1 MRKGLSLAGYRGFLT
16 AGTVP
21 SPYNKA
27 SSKGYHGFLMNDYEG
42 EGVVTLSYPSPTDS
56 LGIPHSCTHY
66 TLSSAKLQA
75 FSSPMP
81 LGLAAPTRPIE
92 TAGLW
97 DYEGQ
102 VPFLLGCTCTICSKH
117 KHGPKDNTSA
127 DLVIGLWAGRREG
140 AGCPLRCEDG
150 TRGPL
155 CQQLLR
161 HLFPPAFGGFP
172 PPTSEQPC
180 LSCSAGTG
188 SLTPAW
194 GSAAPA
200 STCLPGPGSP
210 EAPVKHGLPALT
222 PLLGLGRAGK
232 GG

>member
-1 MRKGLSLAGYRGFLT
+1 MGSLPQQGPQRPLDYGIMRGRCPSSWG
-16 AGTVP
+16 VP
-21 SPYNKA
+21 ARSV
-27 SSKGYHGFLMNDYEG
+27 L
-42 EGVVTLSYPSPTDS
+42 
-56 LGIPHSCTHY
+56 
-66 TLSSAKLQA
+66 
-75 FSSPMP
+75 
-81 LGLAAPTRPIE
+81 
-92 TAGLW
+92 
-97 DYEGQ
+97 
-102 VPFLLGCTCTICSKH
+102 SKH

-140 AGCPLRCEDG
+140 AGCPLRWEDG

-222 PLLGLGRAGK
+222 LLLGLGRAGK
-232 GG
+232 GGQAMQASHTNLAKQCCPWAA